1 MKRRMMLSTNAVT
14 SSISTSE
21 QCWPTSSISSL
32 AKGQRS
38 KPWNTVHI
46 HQAATVEDRMFPSWK
61 CWSLLRK
68 ACHVDIDKSMK
79 PMGFWLWRRIFHLLI
94 ILSWGNRHGNGI
106 SCVAILQS
114 ESWNQTCC
122 SWRRL
127 LPMGH
132 IKSTCQDDKEPH
144 GIFRC
149 HLWPPIKLFDS
160 VYVPSVAIVSPT
172 FCVSKRCHKQTFL
185 LQYLLC
191 WFGPA
196 VARTL
201 WKLSKTRPSGWSLQH
216 NSMKKRPNASAKVTQ
231 KSLRSA

>member
-185 LQYLLC
+185 CSTFSVDLVLQLPGLC
-191 WFGPA
+191 ESFRKLA
-196 VARTL
+196 QVAEVYSIIPWR
-201 WKLSKTRPSGWSLQH
+201 KDPMQ
-216 NSMKKRPNASAKVTQ
+216 VQ
-231 KSLRSA
+231 KSHKSH